1 MEIKKMRGTRR
12 INKINSSNIPVT
24 QLNMNDENMAFFN
37 EQVKRCEKYHII
49 QRTPKG
55 YISKSTQLPA
65 YDVRMTSSCVE
76 LMVIDSS
83 GIFRLQFRNSGIKEK
98 QTIYGHKAF
107 LIFKDICKKHN
118 ICLDDY
124 IIDNGSE
131 VKKEIEGYIIDVENQ
146 VFLDRTF
153 KNAHHIDF
161 HSSFP
166 SGLALTHPEFRPVI
180 EELYNG
186 RKEKPEY
193 KLVLNCTIGYM
204 QSEPCCKAKWAQLA
218 RDAIN
223 NNNARIRDLAE
234 RLKKSGR
241 LVLAYN
247 TDGIWYVGD
256 EFHDIDEGTTIGTW
270 ANDHT
275 NCKIRFKS
283 AGAYE
288 FEENGKYYPVVRGHT
303 KLDTIKSRDKWV
315 WGDIY
320 SYDAAPIK
328 YMLVDNYIK
337 HAEE

>member
-1 MEIKKMRGTRR
+1 MEIKKIFGDRHNY
-12 INKINSSNIPVT
+12 NKKPIPVT

-37 EQVKRCEKYHII
+37 EQVKRCEGYFKII
-49 QRTPKG
+49 RTPSN
-55 YISKSTQLPA
+55 YISKKTRFPA
-65 YDVRMTSSCVE
+65 YDVRSTNSCVE
-76 LMVIDSS
+76 LTVLDSS
-83 GIFRLQFRNSGIKEK
+83 GFFRIQFRNSGIKGK
-98 QTIYGHKAF
+98 QSVYGRKAF

-131 VKKEIEGYIIDVENQ
+131 VKKEIEEYIIKIENN
-146 VFLDRTF
+146 VFLNRTF
-153 KNAHHIDF
+153 MNAHHIDF

-223 NNNARIRDLAE
+223 NNNSRIRDVAE
-234 RLKKSGR
+234 RLKRTGR
-241 LVLAYN
+241 AILAYN
-247 TDGIWYVGD
+247 TDGIWYIGD
-256 EFHDIDEGTTIGTW
+256 VFHDIDEGTTIGTW

-283 AGAYE
+283 KGSYE

-303 KLDTIKSRDKWV
+303 KLDEIKSRDNWQ

-320 SYDAAPIK
+320 AEDAEPIK
-328 YMLVDNYIK
+328 YELFGEYIRNV
-337 HAEE
+337 EE